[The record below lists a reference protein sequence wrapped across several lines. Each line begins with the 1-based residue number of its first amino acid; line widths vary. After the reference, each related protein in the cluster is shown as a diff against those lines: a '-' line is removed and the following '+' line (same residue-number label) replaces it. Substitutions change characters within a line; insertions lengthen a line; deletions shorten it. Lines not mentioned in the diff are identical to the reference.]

1 MKYLVLDL
9 ELTGPDVGYHDI
21 IQIGAVLCDAHWNE
35 QSHFLSNVYPENPE
49 AFSQRSEEVH
59 GLSIY
64 DLEDAPARYEVLE
77 AFEHWVRQTLGRNE
91 YASLKDVLLCGQ
103 GILTDV
109 NFLKWAFEEEN
120 IEWPFSYKVLDL
132 MSFSFLMYKILK
144 NNGKKVPKSHS
155 LDAVAAMFDLSRDT
169 EEHNA
174 LEDARLT
181 AACFKAYWEIADQL
195 KLHED

>member
-9 ELTGPDVGYHDI
+9 ELTGPDRGYHDM
-21 IQIGAVLCDAHWNE
+21 IQIGAVLCDAQWNE

-49 AFSQRSEEVH
+49 AISQRSEEIH

-77 AFEHWVRQTLGRNE
+77 SFEQWVRQTLGRNE
-91 YASLKDVLLCGQ
+91 YASLKDVILCGQ
-103 GILTDV
+103 GVLTDV

-120 IEWPFSYKVLDL
+120 IDWPFSYKILDL
-132 MSFSFLMYKILK
+132 MSLSLLMYKVLK
-144 NNGKKVPKSHS
+144 NNGS
-155 LDAVAAMFDLSRDT
+155 LDAVAAMFGLSRDG

-181 AACFKAYWEIADQL
+181 AACFKAYWEIADNL
-195 KLHED
+195 KLEE